1 MIMFSFVS
9 CLSELSRSKRRAW
22 NRVRI
27 DSNSFLLRF
36 FTTRCVFF
44 LCGELDFESHFQIL
58 KVCPQSQIER
68 KERFVWSQLN
78 QHLICECFSRDQMKT
93 EWRWEIRRVSLFDGE
108 RGIDDWHRF
117 HVRVEPDWST
127 RTARDLQQD
136 SSRNISIPMRKR
148 SFFSRQRDK

>member
-36 FTTRCVFF
+36 FTARCVFF
-44 LCGELDFESHFQIL
+44 LCDRLDFESHFQIL

-68 KERFVWSQLN
+68 KENFVWSQLN
-78 QHLICECFSRDQMKT
+78 QHLICECFNRDQMKA